1 MCACAGK
8 GWEGAWRP
16 GRITGGAGEGE
27 GRRKRFFLHAGDPP
41 VLQVFLRPPQIN
53 SRAQQSTASRAHSS
67 HTLSPSRR
75 ANNPPP
81 FCALPLLLVSRLP
94 APYDLIDRQ
103 PVVIANMLVG
113 GSLGSS
119 LQRVP
124 HCRGVTPRCICRASP
139 LCTTRARNG
148 WTRQRRNERLRPM
161 SAVTPSSPVPYPTR

>member
-1 MCACAGK
+1 MNVKCKSSKIIQVRCHSTSSL
-8 GWEGAWRP
+8 P
-16 GRITGGAGEGE
+16 
-27 GRRKRFFLHAGDPP
+27 HSPP
-41 VLQVFLRPPQIN
+41 LNTTIPPIDMYSDQF
-53 SRAQQSTASRAHSS
+53 RYWAQQSTASRAHSS

-81 FCALPLLLVSRLP
+81 FCALPLLLVSRSP